1 MNTIEE
7 TIEEKEMRED
17 NMVEHPYEP
26 YLVKA
31 PCWIGNGQIKYDY
44 VPASFARHP
53 CDLFDKENGNRE
65 EWKNLTGYKVDN
77 CKDMLPKKAESL
89 RNNIAGG
96 LQVSNFGRVGIP
108 IKCNR
113 ENELFKGCKGCA
125 LSERTVSIALEE
137 NKTESIDK
145 CTKFHF
151 ILPQYE
157 KCSWNEKEEEFN
169 IDYNGYLMVDIKT
182 KEENW
187 KGETIKIEK
196 RLVYH
201 LVAEAFK
208 MKESTLKYLEEENP
222 NLITYINEII
232 DETVK
237 NKALKKEAI
246 EELNKAI
253 ETLRKGET
261 ISLQIHHIDNNGHHN
276 TPTYWDENEKMIK
289 GNLIALPDSVH
300 QKL

>member
-7 TIEEKEMRED
+7 TIEEKEMSED

-53 CDLFDKENGNRE
+53 CDLFDKNGNRE
-65 EWKNLTGYKVDN
+65 EWKYLNEEEKSIETVLKDKNAKEKLIKEHFKNL
-77 CKDMLPKKAESL
+77 LPEKAEYL
-89 RNNIAGG
+89 WENIAGG
-96 LQVSNFGRVGIP
+96 IQVSSFGRVGIP
-108 IKCNR
+108 IKCNG

-137 NKTESIDK
+137 NKNESIDK

-157 KCSWNEKEEEFN
+157 KCSWNEKKEEFN
-169 IDYNGYLMVDIKT
+169 IDYNGYLVVNING
-182 KEENW
+182 KE
-187 KGETIKIEK
+187 
-196 RLVYH
+196 RSVYK
-201 LVAEAFK
+201 LVAQAFELKKAAFQK
-208 MKESTLKYLEEENP
+208 MKKFMEKKKLDFGDENELKDAFN
-222 NLITYINEII
+222 
-232 DETVK
+232 
-237 NKALKKEAI
+237 NKK
-246 EELNKAI
+246 
-253 ETLRKGET
+253 
-261 ISLQIHHIDNNGHHN
+261 LQIHHINNNGHHN
-276 TPTYWDENEKMIK
+276 TPWNGED

-300 QKL
+300 KKIHKIKNSS

>member
-7 TIEEKEMRED
+7 TIEEKEMSED

-53 CDLFDKENGNRE
+53 CDLFDKNGKRE
-65 EWKNLTGYKVDN
+65 EWKYLNEEEKSIKGKIETVSEDKNAKEIIKEHFKNL
-77 CKDMLPKKAESL
+77 LPEKAEYL
-89 RNNIAGG
+89 WKNIAGG
-96 LQVSNFGRVGIP
+96 IQVSSFGRVGIP
-108 IKCNR
+108 INNKY
-113 ENELFKGCKGCA
+113 CKGCNGCK
-125 LSERTVSIALEE
+125 LES
-137 NKTESIDK
+137 NCGDA
-145 CTKFHF
+145 FHY

-157 KCSWNEKEEEFN
+157 EGEWNETEQGFKK
-169 IDYNGYLMVDIKT
+169 YNGYLVVDNAIS
-182 KEENW
+182 KEND
-187 KGETIKIEK
+187 

-208 MKESTLKYLEEENP
+208 MKEDTLKKMEKGNKDFIDYIKEKCGYGDEEN
-222 NLITYINEII
+222 
-232 DETVK
+232 
-237 NKALKKEAI
+237 LKKAFK
-246 EELNKAI
+246 ELKNAD
-253 ETLRKGET
+253 E
-261 ISLQIHHIDNNGHHN
+261 LQIHHINNNGHRN
-276 TPTYWDENEKMIK
+276 TPTYWDENGTMIK